1 MTVTVKYGLFEWYGS
16 TQEGAS
22 IQGVSNSFWLMG
34 YKEPNLISSR
44 RDHKILQNKKNI
56 LFSILLAK
64 KQIFIPT
71 EPSKCTL
78 DVEK

>member
-16 TQEGAS
+16 TLEGAS
-22 IQGVSNSFWLMG
+22 IQGVSNSFWL
-34 YKEPNLISSR
+34 KEPNLISSR
-44 RDHKILQNKKNI
+44 RDHKILQKKKKKK

-64 KQIFIPT
+64 KQILIPT

-78 DVEK
+78 DAEK